1 MNFLYRVVVIFTVL
15 LCIVSCKKEKKVT
28 FSSESE
34 QQRED
39 SLNLK
44 LTITP
49 YDKTTLSPK
58 VDSVILEWP
67 VYNDLKIEINR
78 IEDYSIQDVISNVT
92 ALEKAIDSLQKTI
105 PEQIDTFPVVSRVN
119 VLNTKAKH
127 LLMLSSKQRP
137 ALLPIKRIAEEF
149 PLEFNA
155 LNTQLNEVFIELP
168 KFDDQFD

>member
-1 MNFLYRVVVIFTVL
+1 MKFLYQFLVITGVL
-15 LCIVSCKKEKKVT
+15 FCVVSCNNENQTT

-44 LTITP
+44 LDITP
-49 YDKTTLSPK
+49 YVKTSLSPQA
-58 VDSVILEWP
+58 DSVILKWP

-78 IEDYSIQDVISNVT
+78 IDNYNIQDVISNVT
-92 ALEKAIDSLQKTI
+92 TLEKAIDSLQKTI

-137 ALLPIKRIAEEF
+137 PLLPIKRIAEEF

-155 LNTQLNEVFIELP
+155 LNVQLNEVFIELP
-168 KFDDQFD
+168 KFDNQLD

>member
-1 MNFLYRVVVIFTVL
+1 MRFLNHFLFAVCFLSCLI
-15 LCIVSCKKEKKVT
+15 SCKREKQTT

-34 QQRED
+34 QLRED

-44 LTITP
+44 LDITP
-49 YDKTTLSPK
+49 YMKTTLSPK
-58 VDSVILEWP
+58 VDSVILQWP

-78 IEDYSIQDVISNVT
+78 IENYTIQDVISNIT
-92 ALEKAIDSLQKTI
+92 TLEKAIDSLQKTI

-155 LNTQLNEVFIELP
+155 LNTQLNEVFIEFP
-168 KFDDQFD
+168 QFDNQLN

>member
-1 MNFLYRVVVIFTVL
+1 MPYIKTP
-15 LCIVSCKKEKKVT
+15 
-28 FSSESE
+28 
-34 QQRED
+34 
-39 SLNLK
+39 LN
-44 LTITP
+44 
-49 YDKTTLSPK
+49 PK
-58 VDSVILEWP
+58 VDSVILKWP

-78 IEDYSIQDVISNVT
+78 IENYTIQDVISNIS

-105 PEQIDTFPVVSRVN
+105 PKEIDTFPVVSRVN

-137 ALLPIKRIAEEF
+137 TLLPIKRIAQEF

-168 KFDDQFD
+168 KFDNQFD